1 MERFVYRPIN
11 ADKNMGPHWQS
22 IHGDHTRHIAP
33 TAEPRNVMTR
43 CRSHSRLFS
52 VRIELY
58 TWRYPLSLL
67 KHFFQSL
74 SGGVH
79 HWDENGLRDS
89 EREPKEI
96 RQIHNEMIEFV
107 KGWLEDW
114 EMPSVTKKALY
125 DQSAIV

>member
-1 MERFVYRPIN
+1 
-11 ADKNMGPHWQS
+11 
-22 IHGDHTRHIAP
+22 
-33 TAEPRNVMTR
+33 MTL
-43 CRSHSRLFS
+43 CRSHSRLFP

-58 TWRYPLSLL
+58 TWKVSPL
-67 KHFFQSL
+67 KHLFQSP

-107 KGWLEDW
+107 KVWLKGWEV
-114 EMPSVTKKALY
+114 PSATKKALY
-125 DQSAIV
+125 DQPAIV